1 MYVPVLNR
9 TISRYRTEYTMII
22 IMIVNACVIMKT
34 RHGTNTV
41 TLFTA
46 KKKIHFVYKIY
57 KQMLAVVFIPGY
69 ALSLY
74 IHRERK

>member
-1 MYVPVLNR
+1 MSVPVLNR

-46 KKKIHFVYKIY
+46 QKIHFVYKIY
-57 KQMLAVVFIPGY
+57 KQMLAVVFIPGLQGM
-69 ALSLY
+69 LSLY
-74 IHRERK
+74 I